1 MSNNTEKMIRNI
13 AIIAHVDHG
22 KTTLVDALLRQS
34 GTFRDNEEV
43 PELVMDSNPLERER
57 GITIF
62 SKNASI
68 HYRGYKI
75 NIVDTPGHA
84 DFGSEVE
91 RVLSMVDGVLLLVD
105 AVDGPMPQTRFVL
118 SKSLKLHLKPIVVIN
133 KVDRAEARPH
143 WALDQIFDLFVSL
156 DATDEQLDFPVVY
169 SSGKNGT
176 ATNDLQHPQQNILP
190 LLDTIVDKVP
200 EPEGNPGEPF
210 QMLVTSIDYNDYVG
224 RMAIGRILHGSI
236 KVTGKV
242 SRIRRDG
249 SIETG
254 KITKLYGFEGLK
266 RIEIQEAGSGDIVAM
281 AGFEDVDIGETIAD
295 PEKPE
300 ALHYVDIDLP
310 TIAMLFSVNTSPFAG
325 QEGQYVTSRQ
335 LRDRLYR
342 ELKANVGLKV
352 DDTGSPDSLKVSGRG
367 ELHLS
372 ILIETMRREGYEL
385 AVSRP
390 EVIMR
395 EIEGKL
401 CEPFEYLVIDVDDAY
416 VGPVMERL
424 GGRKAEMQNMKAD
437 GKGRTRLEFIIPARG
452 LIGFRGQFLTDT
464 RGTGIMHHNFE
475 SYQPYK
481 GEINTTQNGV
491 LVAMETG
498 VAASYS
504 LDGIQER
511 GMMFV
516 GPGDRVYEGM
526 IVGERPKENDL
537 VVNLTKAKKLGNQ
550 RSSGSED
557 AIRLTPPKIMTL
569 EEALEFIADD
579 ELVEVTPKSIR
590 LRKKILSDIDRRR
603 SRRVKPG
610 AENEE

>member
-1 MSNNTEKMIRNI
+1 
-13 AIIAHVDHG
+13 
-22 KTTLVDALLRQS
+22 
-34 GTFRDNEEV
+34 
-43 PELVMDSNPLERER
+43 
-57 GITIF
+57 
-62 SKNASI
+62 
-68 HYRGYKI
+68 
-75 NIVDTPGHA
+75 
-84 DFGSEVE
+84 
-91 RVLSMVDGVLLLVD
+91 
-105 AVDGPMPQTRFVL
+105 DGPMPQTRFVL

-133 KVDRAEARPH
+133 KVDRTEARPH

-176 ATNDLQHPQQNILP
+176 ATNDLQHPQKNILP

-266 RIEIQEAGSGDIVAM
+266 RIEIEEAGSGDIVAM

-342 ELKANVGLKV
+342 ELKSNVGLKI
-352 DDTGSPDSLKVSGRG
+352 DDTGSPDSMKVSGRG

-372 ILIETMRREGYEL
+372 ILIETMRREGYEM